1 MKPGSM
7 QKTERFAARRY
18 DTPGRCREF
27 TDLVYSGADPDPAGL
42 AARVFSVEKDFYPP
56 EPEYRL
62 FFGEMH
68 GHTDLSDGETDIDA
82 YFRNIRDRAGLDF
95 AALTD
100 HDHGGIGHA
109 ELWNDGKILP
119 LGLTMPLMR
128 CTPSVRK
135 QVLNHLKT
143 HAEELSV

>member
-7 QKTERFAARRY
+7 QNTERFAARRY

-100 HDHGGIGHA
+100 HDTAGSA
-109 ELWNDGKILP
+109 
-119 LGLTMPLMR
+119 MR
-128 CTPSVRK
+128 NS
-135 QVLNHLKT
+135 KT
-143 HAEELSV
+143 TAKFFPWG